1 MIKLIFSIVLF
12 SLNIYSSQ
20 IIYTSEFIDVER
32 KIVVK
37 DSSIIIDNGIVSS
50 IEKGFIKV
58 DKDYSV
64 IDLRGYSVMPGLMD
78 MHVHFGQEYKS
89 KAERPIKIERE
100 TEAILA
106 LQNCMSSYKF
116 SLQTL

>member
-50 IEKGFIKV
+50 IENGFIKV

-64 IDLRGYSVMPGLMD
+64 IDLRGYSVMPGLM
-78 MHVHFGQEYKS
+78 
-89 KAERPIKIERE
+89 KAWLSRLMKR
-100 TEAILA
+100 
-106 LQNCMSSYKF
+106 
-116 SLQTL
+116 

>member
-100 TEAILA
+100 TEAKIGRA
-106 LQNCMSSYKF
+106 SCRERV
-116 SLQTL
+116 